1 MNKMLNKILC
11 VDDDPIT
18 LMLCKKVIAK
28 ANFSNEIESAKDG
41 VEALKF
47 FDALLSS
54 GESKN
59 EDYPQLIFL
68 DLNMPIM
75 DGWEFLEEFSKNLKE
90 LFPKTKIIVLS
101 SSVDPKDINKS
112 KSYPMVLDFLPKPIT
127 VEMLNNIRTTQ

>member
-1 MNKMLNKILC
+1 MLNKILC

-28 ANFSNEIESAKDG
+28 ANFTGEIESAKDG

-47 FDALLSS
+47 FDTINN
-54 GESKN
+54 ESKGD
-59 EDYPQLIFL
+59 DYPELIFL

-75 DGWEFLEEFSKNLKE
+75 DGWEFLDEFSKNLSQA
-90 LFPKTKIIVLS
+90 FPKTKIIVLS

-112 KSYPMVLDFLPKPIT
+112 KNYPMVLDFLPKPIT
-127 VEMLNNIRTTQ
+127 VEMLNNIKHD

>member
-1 MNKMLNKILC
+1 MLNKILC

-28 ANFSNEIESAKDG
+28 ANFTGEIESAKDG

-47 FDALLSS
+47 FNTINDDSND
-54 GESKN
+54 G
-59 EDYPQLIFL
+59 DYPELIFL

-75 DGWEFLEEFSKNLKE
+75 DGWEFLDEFSKNLSQA
-90 LFPKTKIIVLS
+90 FPKTKIIVLS

-112 KSYPMVLDFLPKPIT
+112 KNYPMVLDFLPKPIT
-127 VEMLNNIRTTQ
+127 VEMLNNIKHD

>member
-1 MNKMLNKILC
+1 MLNKILC

-28 ANFSNEIESAKDG
+28 ANFSSVIESAKDG

-47 FDALLSS
+47 FDSHN
-54 GESKN
+54 EEKVN
-59 EDYPQLIFL
+59 EDYPQIIFL

-75 DGWEFLEEFSKNLKE
+75 DGWEFLEEFNLFKE
-90 LFPKTKIIVLS
+90 SFPQTKIIVLS

-112 KSYPMVLDFLPKPIT
+112 KNFSMVLDFLPKPIT
-127 VEMLNNIRTTQ
+127 VEMLNSIKYE

>member
-1 MNKMLNKILC
+1 MLNKILC

-28 ANFSNEIESAKDG
+28 ANFTGEIESAKDG

-47 FDALLSS
+47 FNIVNNDP
-54 GESKN
+54 KD
-59 EDYPQLIFL
+59 EDYPELIFL

-75 DGWEFLEEFSKNLKE
+75 DGWEFLDEFSKNLSQAY
-90 LFPKTKIIVLS
+90 PKTKIIVLS

-112 KSYPMVLDFLPKPIT
+112 KNYPMVLDFLPKPIT
-127 VEMLNNIRTTQ
+127 VEMLNNIKHD

>member
-1 MNKMLNKILC
+1 MLNKILC

-28 ANFSNEIESAKDG
+28 ANFTGEIESAKDG

-47 FDALLSS
+47 FNTLNND
-54 GESKN
+54 SKDG
-59 EDYPQLIFL
+59 DYPELIFL

-75 DGWEFLEEFSKNLKE
+75 DGWEFLDEFSKNLSQA
-90 LFPKTKIIVLS
+90 FPKTKIIVLS

-112 KSYPMVLDFLPKPIT
+112 KNYPMVLDFLPKPIT
-127 VEMLNNIRTTQ
+127 VEMLNNIKHD

>member
-1 MNKMLNKILC
+1 MLNKILC

-28 ANFSNEIESAKDG
+28 ANFTGEIESAKDG

-47 FDALLSS
+47 FDSLI
-54 GESKN
+54 GDDPN
-59 EDYPQLIFL
+59 TEDYPELIFL

-75 DGWEFLEEFSKNLKE
+75 DGWEFLDEFSKNLTHS
-90 LFPKTKIIVLS
+90 FPKTKIIVLS

-127 VEMLNNIRTTQ
+127 VEMLNNIKHD

>member
-1 MNKMLNKILC
+1 MLTKILC

-28 ANFSNEIESAKDG
+28 ANFTGEIESAKDG

-47 FDALLSS
+47 FDSLIGDDSN
-54 GESKN
+54 N
-59 EDYPQLIFL
+59 EDYPELIFL

-75 DGWEFLEEFSKNLKE
+75 DGWEFLDEFSKNLTQS
-90 LFPKTKIIVLS
+90 FPKTKIIVLS

-127 VEMLNNIRTTQ
+127 VEMLNNIKHD